1 MRAGLVG
8 SWRAHERI
16 PPEGPVMQVTRGLLA
31 GGIFFAIGASATFI
45 ASDYRMGTIVRMGPG
60 FFPVAIGCVIALIGA
75 LIIVQELLTG
85 NKTEPVELVHL
96 RPLVVIT
103 RSEEHTSELQSLMRI
118 SYAVFCLKKTTNNK

>member
-85 NKTEPVELVHL
+85 NKTDPVELVHL

-103 RSEEHTSELQSLMRI
+103 LAVMAFGRSGERRGGKEWDSKVNIRWS
-118 SYAVFCLKKTTNNK
+118 

>member
-1 MRAGLVG
+1 
-8 SWRAHERI
+8 
-16 PPEGPVMQVTRGLLA
+16 MQVTRGLLA

-45 ASDYRMGTIVRMGPG
+45 AFDYRMGTIVRMGPG

-103 RSEEHTSELQSLMRI
+103 LAVMAFGLLIRPRSEEQTSALQSQMRI
-118 SYAVFCLKKTTNNK
+118 

>member
-1 MRAGLVG
+1 
-8 SWRAHERI
+8 
-16 PPEGPVMQVTRGLLA
+16 
-31 GGIFFAIGASATFI
+31 
-45 ASDYRMGTIVRMGPG
+45 MGTIVRMGPG

-103 RSEEHTSELQSLMRI
+103 LAVMAVGLLIRHMGLVI
-118 SYAVFCLKKTTNNK
+118 SVATLVLIGAFGRREIRPPETLVLFAVLFVICVDRKSTRLNSSH

>member
-75 LIIVQELLTG
+75 LII
-85 NKTEPVELVHL
+85 
-96 RPLVVIT
+96 

-118 SYAVFCLKKTTNNK
+118 SYAVFCLKKKK